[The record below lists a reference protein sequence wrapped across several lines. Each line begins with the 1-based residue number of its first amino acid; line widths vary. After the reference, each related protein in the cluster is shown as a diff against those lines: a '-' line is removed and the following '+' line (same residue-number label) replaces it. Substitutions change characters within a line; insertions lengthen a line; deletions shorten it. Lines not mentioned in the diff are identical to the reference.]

1 MFTIFPCVSG
11 SFYDELFLAVPD
23 GVDGVRSSG
32 DVSCPGQCSDEL
44 PYPQIHAQVQSRLLG
59 YVMFINLF

>member
-44 PYPQIHAQVQSRLLG
+44 PYPQIHA
-59 YVMFINLF
+59 